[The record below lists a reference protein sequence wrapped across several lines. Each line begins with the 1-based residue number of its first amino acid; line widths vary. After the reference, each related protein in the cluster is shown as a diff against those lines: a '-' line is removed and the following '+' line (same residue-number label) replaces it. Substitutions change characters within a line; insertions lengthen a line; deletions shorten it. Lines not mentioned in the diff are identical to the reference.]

1 MLIGL
6 ICPIHSHP
14 TYLFIQ
20 SLHTDT
26 HINIK
31 PQAKQTHNTGFG
43 LVIAMIKWS
52 RWPWLYP
59 SCLFQS
65 IYVSS
70 IRNSQQKTLCWLKF
84 SFNRWKV
91 HSQIG
96 TNAFETQFLCIMDN
110 FYTSESAALMC
121 AQCIFDCLPHI
132 MVWACDAT
140 LAPRTS
146 PHIWTF
152 ETWDRTWN
160 WGGGRGGQV
169 SRQDSLPGPRIYPTE
184 LGSRLRTGPNDLSN
198 VSFLP
203 KQWQIDQGGWVE

>member
-1 MLIGL
+1 MF
-6 ICPIHSHP
+6 HP
-14 TYLFIQ
+14 
-20 SLHTDT
+20 S
-26 HINIK
+26 
-31 PQAKQTHNTGFG
+31 G
-43 LVIAMIKWS
+43 
-52 RWPWLYP
+52 
-59 SCLFQS
+59 
-65 IYVSS
+65 
-70 IRNSQQKTLCWLKF
+70 IRNKKPCVDWSSLSTDEKCTHRLVQMHLRH
-84 SFNRWKV
+84 N
-91 HSQIG
+91 
-96 TNAFETQFLCIMDN
+96 FLCQMNN

-121 AQCIFDCLPHI
+121 AQCFFDCLPHI